1 MSDHRETGKLLLRV
15 QEVAAMLG
23 IGRSSVWAKVKN
35 GKLPEPIKIGG
46 STRWRLADL
55 QPLVQ
60 ATPTT
65 RPSSPDAEEG
75 TQPGCMQP

>member
-60 ATPTT
+60 ATPSTT
-65 RPSSPDAEEG
+65 PSSPDAEEG

>member
-1 MSDHRETGKLLLRV
+1 MSDHRETQQLLLRV

-35 GKLPEPIKIGG
+35 GRLPEPIKIGG

-60 ATPTT
+60 ATETT
-65 RPSSPDAEEG
+65 RPSSAGAGQGIQPG
-75 TQPGCMQP
+75 YTQP